1 MSVFKNE
8 TLAKIDAMVPSQM
21 GKVQQVLLFTLID
34 EFINGGCQHE
44 DEFINDLKAFLG
56 VEE

>member
-34 EFINGGCQHE
+34 DFINGGCEHE
-44 DEFINDLKAFLG
+44 DEFINNLKVFLG